1 MAWPGS
7 GLKLST
13 IIRIKG
19 NDMVEVNKIDGD
31 LIVSKAKIAIVVG
44 RFNGFIVESLLSAAL
59 DTLQRAGIDS
69 KDITVSHVPGA
80 LEIPLLVQKYAA
92 GGKHDAVI
100 ALGAV
105 IRGATPHF
113 DIVAGES
120 AKALASLALQHSLP
134 VINGVLTTD
143 TIEQAIERAGT
154 KAGNKGAD
162 AAMGAM
168 EMISLIRKI
177 K

>member
-1 MAWPGS
+1 MAD
-7 GLKLST
+7 
-13 IIRIKG
+13 IK
-19 NDMVEVNKIDGD
+19 KIDGD
-31 LIVSKAKIAIVVG
+31 LTVSKAKIAIVVG
-44 RFNGFIVESLLSAAL
+44 RFNGFIVESLLAAAL
-59 DTLQRAGIDS
+59 DTLQRAGIAS
-69 KDITVSHVPGA
+69 GDITVSHVPGA
-80 LEIPLLVQKYAA
+80 LEIPLVVQTFAGSGKY
-92 GGKHDAVI
+92 DAVM

-105 IRGATPHF
+105 IRGSTPHF

-120 AKALASLALQHSLP
+120 AKALSSIALANSVP
-134 VINGVLTTD
+134 VINAILTTD

-168 EMISLIRKI
+168 EMISLLRKI

>member
-1 MAWPGS
+1 MTDA
-7 GLKLST
+7 
-13 IIRIKG
+13 
-19 NDMVEVNKIDGD
+19 NKIDGD
-31 LIVSKAKIAIVVG
+31 LTVSKAKIAIVVG

-59 DTLQRAGIDS
+59 DTLQRAGINGN
-69 KDITVSHVPGA
+69 DITVSHVPGA
-80 LEIPLLVQKYAA
+80 LEIPLVVQKFAVA
-92 GGKHDAVI
+92 GKHDAVI

-105 IRGATPHF
+105 IRGSTPHF

-120 AKALASLALQHSLP
+120 AKALASLALTHSLP
-134 VINGVLTTD
+134 VINAVLTTD

-162 AAMGAM
+162 AAMSAM
-168 EMISLIRKI
+168 EMISLMRKL

>member
-1 MAWPGS
+1 MADAN
-7 GLKLST
+7 
-13 IIRIKG
+13 R
-19 NDMVEVNKIDGD
+19 IDGD
-31 LIVSKAKIAIVVG
+31 LTVSKAKIAIVVG

-59 DTLQRAGIDS
+59 DTLHRAGIAAQ
-69 KDITVSHVPGA
+69 DISVSHVPGA
-80 LEIPLLVQKYAA
+80 LEIPLVVQRYAA

-113 DIVAGES
+113 DLVAGES
-120 AKALASLALQHSLP
+120 AKALSALALAHSLP
-134 VINGVLTTD
+134 VINAVLTTD

-162 AAMGAM
+162 AAMSAM
-168 EMISLIRKI
+168 EMISLLRKLE
-177 K
+177 KTPGK

>member
-1 MAWPGS
+1 MTDN
-7 GLKLST
+7 K
-13 IIRIKG
+13 RI
-19 NDMVEVNKIDGD
+19 EGD
-31 LIVSKAKIAIVVG
+31 LIAPDARIAIVVG
-44 RFNGFIVESLLSAAL
+44 RFNGYIVESLLSAAL
-59 DTLQRAGIDS
+59 DTLQRAGVAS
-69 KDITVSHVPGA
+69 ENITVSHVPGA
-80 LEIPLLVQKYAA
+80 LEIALVVQAYAA
-92 GGKHDAVI
+92 AGKHDAVI

-120 AKALASLALQHSLP
+120 AKALASLSLAHSLP
-134 VINGVLTTD
+134 VMNAILTTD

-154 KAGNKGAD
+154 KAGNKGVD

-168 EMISLIRKI
+168 EMITLMRKI

>member
-1 MAWPGS
+1 MAEIK
-7 GLKLST
+7 KL
-13 IIRIKG
+13 
-19 NDMVEVNKIDGD
+19 DGD
-31 LIVSKAKIAIVVG
+31 LTVSKAKIAIVVG

-59 DTLQRAGIDS
+59 DTLERAGIES
-69 KDITVSHVPGA
+69 NNITVSHVPGA
-80 LEIPLLVQKYAA
+80 LEIPLAVQTFAA
-92 GGKHDAVI
+92 SGKQDAVI

-120 AKALASLALQHSLP
+120 AKALSSISLAHSLP
-134 VINGVLTTD
+134 VMNAILTTD

-168 EMISLIRKI
+168 EMISLMRKI

>member
-1 MAWPGS
+1 MA
-7 GLKLST
+7 
-13 IIRIKG
+13 
-19 NDMVEVNKIDGD
+19 ENKRIDGD
-31 LIVSKAKIAIVVG
+31 LVVSDAKIAIVVG
-44 RFNGFIVESLLSAAL
+44 RFNGFIAESLLSGAL
-59 DTLQRAGIDS
+59 DTLHRAGIAPGS
-69 KDITVSHVPGA
+69 VTVSHVPGA
-80 LEIPLLVQKYAA
+80 LEIALAVKTFAA
-92 GGKHDAVI
+92 SGKFDAVI

-120 AKALASLALQHSLP
+120 AKALASLSLEHSLP
-134 VINGVLTTD
+134 VINAILTTD

-168 EMISLIRKI
+168 EMISLLRKI
-177 K
+177 G